1 MAQEELGEVLLEF
14 VPQGRF
20 VKVIA
25 IDPVSRVEVS
35 VVGDRMSGPETLK
48 RVAVNKLKY
57 VLGKRDEAARNPRRD
72 DNLY

>member
-1 MAQEELGEVLLEF
+1 MGQQGLDEVLLEF

-25 IDPVSRVEVS
+25 IDPVSKTEVS
-35 VVGDRMSGPETLK
+35 VVGDRMASPETLK
-48 RVAVNKLKY
+48 RIAVNKLKY
-57 VLGKRDEAARNPRRD
+57 VLGRQAERARNQGRD

>member
-1 MAQEELGEVLLEF
+1 MAQDTLNEVLLEF

-25 IDPVSRVEVS
+25 IDPVSKVEVS
-35 VVGDRMSGPETLK
+35 VVGDRMSTPETLK
-48 RVAVNKLKY
+48 RIAVNKLRY
-57 VLGKRDEAARNPRRD
+57 VIGKQAESARNRTRD